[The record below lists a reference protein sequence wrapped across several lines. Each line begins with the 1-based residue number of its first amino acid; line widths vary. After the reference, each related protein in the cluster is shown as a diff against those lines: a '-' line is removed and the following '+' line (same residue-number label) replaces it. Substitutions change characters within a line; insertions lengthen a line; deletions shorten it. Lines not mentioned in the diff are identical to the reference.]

1 MTVYKYLIIGNG
13 VAGIYCA
20 FNIRMR
26 DREGEIAIVTNENYP
41 FYSRPLITD
50 VMTGKKRVDDIVL
63 LPENGYKRYGFT
75 LMKGVQVKKVVFKE
89 HRVTTTAGTQRFDRL
104 VFAAGAVPKTIP
116 FEGEGIFYVRTLEDA
131 ERIRAHLPGVKKAI
145 VFGGGPIGIKAAY
158 ALMTAGIPVNIVIS
172 SSRMLSRVLD
182 ERSSQYFQ
190 ALFEQNNA
198 RFWFNSDIK
207 EIVRRKKGLKGIVT
221 DKGEMVPGDILIVG
235 KGVSPNLDIV
245 RDTGIRID
253 KGILV
258 DDYLETNYEGV
269 YAVGDVAQAK
279 VVTSSSQQSA
289 ISYQQTTPNIDNRSS
304 SIRYPAIGNRQSAI
318 NHVPFKDVLSL
329 WPVGAEQGKIA
340 GQNMTGGKRV
350 YGGGVGSNSIEYF
363 GLKAISMGITRDDG
377 CETVLFERDGIYR
390 RYFFDG
396 ERLVGA
402 VLLGDINDA
411 GVLLHAIRQTLPVKG
426 CLLSADSRQGSGVGG
441 RQTEDR
447 GRRSEVGGQQTED
460 RGQGPEVRGQQTA
473 NSDQPSASNTDHR
486 LSIIDHR
493 TLAPRASYLDSP
505 LSALSSPQSAIGNRQ
520 SEIDSP
526 LSALSSN
533 LSLEVLF

>member
-258 DDYLETNYEGV
+258 DDYLETNCEGV
-269 YAVGDVAQAK
+269 YAAGDVAQAK

-289 ISYQQTTPNIDNRSS
+289 ISYQQTTPNVDNRSS
-304 SIRYPAIGNRQSAI
+304 IIDHRASSIRHPVASNR
-318 NHVPFKDVLSL
+318 DVLSL

-426 CLLSADSRQGSGVGG
+426 FLLSADRRQ
-441 RQTEDR
+441 
-447 GRRSEVGGQQTED
+447 RS
-460 RGQGPEVRGQQTA
+460 EVRGQR
-473 NSDQPSASNTDHR
+473 SASNTDYR

-505 LSALSSPQSAIGNRQ
+505 LSALRSPLPGSSPHASRLTPHGESN
-520 SEIDSP
+520 SP
-526 LSALSSN
+526 LSAPSPK